1 MESFN
6 LSAWAVRHPAV
17 ILFLI
22 IASTIAGLWSYAQLG
37 RAEDPNFTI
46 KTMVV
51 QVAWPGAVAEDVQKL
66 VAEPLEKRLQ
76 EMTELDYVKTYSR
89 PGAAVFQV
97 QLKDSVHGRAASDA
111 WYQIR
116 KKLTDSKGELPE
128 GAIGPFFNDEYGDV
142 FAAVYMLTGDGV
154 SRADL
159 KRYAQTLQSAL
170 QRVKDA
176 SKVVLVGDVPERI
189 FVELS
194 YKKLATLGI
203 PAQAIFDAVRDQN
216 AVVSAGT
223 VQTSADEVE
232 VRVSGAFKGADAV
245 AAVPIEAGGKIF
257 RLGDIA
263 SVKRGYEDPAQFLV
277 THKGKP
283 AVGVA
288 VAMADNANVLD
299 LGKRLNAAV
308 DEVRQTIPL
317 GVEIEQIADQPR
329 VVEESVGEF
338 LRSFAEALVIVLA
351 VSFISLGMRAGVVV
365 ALAVPLVLAI
375 VFVAMSAA
383 GMNLDRIT
391 LGALI
396 IALGL
401 LVDDAIIAVEM
412 MMVKIEQGYDRMK
425 AASFAWESTA
435 FPMLTGTLVTAS
447 GFLPVG
453 FAKSTA
459 GEYAGNIFWVVALA
473 LVISWF
479 VAVLFTPYI
488 GVRLL
493 PGAHAEKGQPAAKLA
508 DTYDTRVYR
517 TLRRLV
523 SWALHWRWL
532 VIAATILAFAGSMAG
547 MGFVQQQFFPT
558 SSRPELFIETRLPEG
573 SSIEATSAAAKEAEA
588 LLAGD
593 HDVVTYTT
601 YIGQGSPRFFLA
613 LNPVLPNPSFALTV
627 IMTKGAEARERLKV
641 RLESAIAGGAVP
653 QARVRI
659 DRLNFGPPVGFP
671 VQFRVMGPDAAK
683 VREIAGE
690 VRNIMRTE
698 PNAIDPQFDWN
709 EQVKNVQFVVDQD
722 RARAFGLNT
731 AQISQTLATLLSGA
745 TVSEYREGTELVKV
759 VARATPDE
767 RLNLGSISDL
777 MILTRGGKSVPLAQV
792 ESVKYGFEEPI
803 LWRRNRDLT
812 LTVRAD
818 VAPGVQPPTVT
829 SALLPKLESLK
840 SALPSGYRIETG
852 GAVEES
858 EKANVALF
866 SVFPAMFAA
875 MLAILMFQVQS
886 FSKLF
891 LVFSTAPLGLI
902 GAVAALLVFN
912 VPFGFVALLGVIA
925 LAGMIMRNTV
935 ILVDQID
942 HDRDAGLSPWDAI
955 IESTVRRSRPV
966 ILTSLAA
973 ILAMIPLTRSVF
985 WGPMAYSM
993 MGGLMVATVL
1003 TIFFLP
1009 ALYAVWFGVGK
1020 EDKGVVNAVER
1031 PLRPLDG
1038 TADRRRRSASVG
1050 MRLQSR
1056 G

>member
-1 MESFN
+1 M
-6 LSAWAVRHPAV
+6 
-17 ILFLI
+17 
-22 IASTIAGLWSYAQLG
+22 
-37 RAEDPNFTI
+37 
-46 KTMVV
+46 
-51 QVAWPGAVAEDVQKL
+51 
-66 VAEPLEKRLQ
+66 
-76 EMTELDYVKTYSR
+76 
-89 PGAAVFQV
+89 
-97 QLKDSVHGRAASDA
+97 
-111 WYQIR
+111 
-116 KKLTDSKGELPE
+116 
-128 GAIGPFFNDEYGDV
+128 
-142 FAAVYMLTGDGV
+142 
-154 SRADL
+154 
-159 KRYAQTLQSAL
+159 
-170 QRVKDA
+170 
-176 SKVVLVGDVPERI
+176 
-189 FVELS
+189 
-194 YKKLATLGI
+194 
-203 PAQAIFDAVRDQN
+203 
-216 AVVSAGT
+216 
-223 VQTSADEVE
+223 
-232 VRVSGAFKGADAV
+232 
-245 AAVPIEAGGKIF
+245 
-257 RLGDIA
+257 
-263 SVKRGYEDPAQFLV
+263 
-277 THKGKP
+277 
-283 AVGVA
+283 
-288 VAMADNANVLD
+288 
-299 LGKRLNAAV
+299 
-308 DEVRQTIPL
+308 
-317 GVEIEQIADQPR
+317 
-329 VVEESVGEF
+329 
-338 LRSFAEALVIVLA
+338 
-351 VSFISLGMRAGVVV
+351 
-365 ALAVPLVLAI
+365 
-375 VFVAMSAA
+375 
-383 GMNLDRIT
+383 
-391 LGALI
+391 
-396 IALGL
+396 
-401 LVDDAIIAVEM
+401 
-412 MMVKIEQGYDRMK
+412 
-425 AASFAWESTA
+425 
-435 FPMLTGTLVTAS
+435 
-447 GFLPVG
+447 
-453 FAKSTA
+453 
-459 GEYAGNIFWVVALA
+459 
-473 LVISWF
+473 
-479 VAVLFTPYI
+479 
-488 GVRLL
+488 
-493 PGAHAEKGQPAAKLA
+493 
-508 DTYDTRVYR
+508 
-517 TLRRLV
+517 
-523 SWALHWRWL
+523 
-532 VIAATILAFAGSMAG
+532 
-547 MGFVQQQFFPT
+547 
-558 SSRPELFIETRLPEG
+558 
-573 SSIEATSAAAKEAEA
+573 
-588 LLAGD
+588 
-593 HDVVTYTT
+593 TYTT

-641 RLESAIAGGAVP
+641 KLETAIAGGAVP

-709 EQVKNVQFVVDQD
+709 EQVKNVQLVVDQD

-792 ESVKYGFEEPI
+792 ASVKYGFEEPI

-966 ILTSLAA
+966 MLTSLAA

-993 MGGLMVATVL
+993 MGGLMVATLL
-1003 TIFFLP
+1003 TILFLP
-1009 ALYAVWFGVGK
+1009 ALYAAWFGVGK

-1031 PLRPLDG
+1031 PLRPLVCA
-1038 TADRRRRSASVG
+1038 ADKHRRLASVG